1 MSSEDNHMAQ
11 HSFNPSRFASTEE
24 HLEFKESQSVPAERS
39 IGDLISEANNLS
51 TDQIEQILQYQR
63 KNGVRFGEAAV
74 ALGLANTDDV
84 MWALAQQFHYPYAS
98 EGKNK
103 LDPELV
109 VATSPFSEQAEA
121 FRTIRSHL
129 IMKVY
134 SNDGPRPALAIL
146 SPDSGDGKTYFAANL
161 AAAFSQLPGRTLL
174 IDADMRTPRIHE
186 LFALPDRNGGL
197 SSILS
202 GRTAS
207 KVIQPVKELPNLYI
221 LPVGPTPPNPLELLE
236 RPAFDLLIREL
247 KTKFDRIVIDTPAS
261 SLGTDGAVIAARAG
275 AALVLSRQNKSRM
288 DSLNQLVKTVQMSSA
303 KLIGAII
310 NEF

>member
-1 MSSEDNHMAQ
+1 MSST
-11 HSFNPSRFASTEE
+11 FTTSRFPSPEDQADPNE
-24 HLEFKESQSVPAERS
+24 QPQAAAERS
-39 IGDLISEANNLS
+39 IGDIISEANNLS
-51 TDQIEQILQYQR
+51 TEQIEQILAYQR
-63 KNGVRFGEAAV
+63 ENGVRFGEAAV

-103 LDPELV
+103 LDPEIV

-134 SNDGPRPALAIL
+134 SGEGPRPAIAVL
-146 SPDSGDGKTYFAANL
+146 SPDSGDGKTFFAANI

-174 IDADMRTPRIHE
+174 IDADMRNPRLHE
-186 LFALPDRNGGL
+186 LFALPNRSGGL

-207 KVIQPVKELPNLYI
+207 KVIQPVKELPNLYV
-221 LPVGPTPPNPLELLE
+221 LPVGPPPNPLELLE
-236 RPAFDLLIREL
+236 RPAFDLMLREI
-247 KTKFDRIVIDTPAS
+247 KTKFDRIVIDTPAA
-261 SLGTDGAVIAARAG
+261 SLGTDAAVIAARAG
-275 AALVLSRQNKSRM
+275 AALVVTRQNKSRI
-288 DSLNQLVKTVQMSSA
+288 DSLQQLLKTVQMSPA
-303 KLIGAII
+303 KLIGAIV